1 MNPLSPLRYPGG
13 KQVLSQVLA
22 HLIAANDLDGGTYA
36 EPYAG
41 GAGAALA
48 LLFSEHV
55 KKLLLNDADPC
66 IFALWDSI
74 IHQTEDF
81 IRLVADTPITV
92 KEWRKQKAI
101 YTTSGGHSM
110 LETGFATFFLNRT
123 NRSGIIKNAGPIGG
137 FDQTG
142 AWKVD
147 ARFNRQE
154 LAKRIERIA
163 LYGTRISFH
172 NLDAIDFIR
181 DIKDVPRLF
190 VYFDPPYFVKGRELY
205 LNHYAPEDHR
215 KLAAF
220 MKGCTEFKWVMSYD
234 KAHDI
239 ERLYRT
245 FRQVQFQLSYSATVR
260 RAGEEVLILGKALK
274 FPREWRERLPRTALQ
289 RQ

>member
-1 MNPLSPLRYPGG
+1 MTSLSPLRYPGG

-22 HLIAANDLDGGTYA
+22 RLIESNDVEDGTYA

-55 KKLLLNDADPC
+55 SKLLLNDADPS

-74 IHQTEDF
+74 LHQTEDF
-81 IRLVADTPITV
+81 VRLVSDTPVTV
-92 KEWRKQKAI
+92 EEWRKQKAI
-101 YTTSGGHSM
+101 YTASGGSST
-110 LETGFATFFLNRT
+110 LEVGFATFFLNRT

-137 FDQTG
+137 YDQTG
-142 AWKVD
+142 TWKVD
-147 ARFNRQE
+147 ARFSRKE

-163 LYGTRISFH
+163 LYQNRISFH
-172 NLDAIDFIR
+172 NLDAIDFIK
-181 DIKDVPRLF
+181 DIKNVPRLF

-215 KLAAF
+215 QLATF
-220 MKGCTEFKWVMSYD
+220 MKECSDFKWVMSYD
-234 KAHDI
+234 KTIDI

-245 FRQVQFQLSYSATVR
+245 FRQVRFQLSYSATVR
-260 RAGEEVLILGKALK
+260 RAGEEVLILGKGLK
-274 FPREWRERLPRTALQ
+274 FPREWRETLPRTALQ
-289 RQ
+289 RG

>member
-1 MNPLSPLRYPGG
+1 MTSLSPLRYPGG

-22 HLIAANDLDGGTYA
+22 RLIASNDLEDGIYA

-55 KKLLLNDADPC
+55 SKLLLNDADPC

-74 IHQTEDF
+74 LNQTEDF
-81 IRLVADTPITV
+81 IRLVSDTQVTV
-92 KEWRKQKAI
+92 EEWRKQKAI
-101 YTTSGGHSM
+101 YTTSGGSST
-110 LETGFATFFLNRT
+110 LEVGFATFFLNRT

-137 FDQTG
+137 YDQTG
-142 AWKVD
+142 TWKVD
-147 ARFNRQE
+147 ARFSRKE

-163 LYGTRISFH
+163 LYKKRISFH
-172 NLDAIDFIR
+172 NLDAIDFIK
-181 DIKDVPRLF
+181 DIKNVPRLF

-215 KLAAF
+215 QLATF
-220 MKGCTEFKWVMSYD
+220 MKECNDFKWVMSYD
-234 KAHDI
+234 KTLDI

-245 FRQVQFQLSYSATVR
+245 FRQVRFQLSYSATVR
-260 RAGEEVLILGKALK
+260 RVGEEVLILGKGLK
-274 FPREWRERLPRTALQ
+274 FPREWRETLPRTALQ
-289 RQ
+289 RG